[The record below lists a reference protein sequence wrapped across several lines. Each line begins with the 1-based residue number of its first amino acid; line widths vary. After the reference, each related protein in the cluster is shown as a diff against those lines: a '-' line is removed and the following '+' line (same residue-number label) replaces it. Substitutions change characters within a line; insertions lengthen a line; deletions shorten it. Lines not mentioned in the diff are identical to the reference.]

1 MFTPEDQDNSAVN
14 ANDPVTSI
22 HNVMHGDYARLAADQ
37 KQTGVMDS
45 YLNSKTGLK
54 LEVIEFEGSSILC
67 DTSTGKARPILP
79 SLWTRPMF
87 DTIHGLSHPGPKPT
101 QQATTQRFVWHGMKK
116 DIRQ

>member
-1 MFTPEDQDNSAVN
+1 MVADALSRLSPVFAPEDQENSAVN

-37 KQTGVMDS
+37 KQPGVMDS

-79 SLWTRPMF
+79 S
-87 DTIHGLSHPGPKPT
+87 S
-101 QQATTQRFVWHGMKK
+101 
-116 DIRQ
+116 